1 MPETLVTAPM
11 PCKVISVVAKVGDKV
26 QENQKILTI
35 EAMKVEM
42 PLVAPVAG
50 TLTEIKVNPGQTV
63 EADQVLAVIQ

>member
-1 MPETLVTAPM
+1 M